1 MKFLLLQDAGIKL
14 CVLSRPLQLRSAA
27 LLWSAMHLNVKKYV
41 VMHEHSSSWKKRES
55 NQSAFQKGGKI
66 ILRDSV
72 CLMDSINSGFYVILC
87 HVGALQFSL
96 FINYI
101 SYIFFDLP

>member
-14 CVLSRPLQLRSAA
+14 CVLSRLLQLRSAA

-55 NQSAFQKGGKI
+55 NESAFQKGGKI

-72 CLMDSINSGFYVILC
+72 CLMDSINSGWSCLDFMLFYVIWVLC
-87 HVGALQFSL
+87 ILAFS
-96 FINYI
+96 
-101 SYIFFDLP
+101 